1 MRFAQIA
8 AQVVIQAG
16 FATKLL
22 PTESLSHKAKATV
35 AHIAAALAISF
46 CYRGRNRHQHTK

>member
-35 AHIAAALAISF
+35 AHIAAALAVSF